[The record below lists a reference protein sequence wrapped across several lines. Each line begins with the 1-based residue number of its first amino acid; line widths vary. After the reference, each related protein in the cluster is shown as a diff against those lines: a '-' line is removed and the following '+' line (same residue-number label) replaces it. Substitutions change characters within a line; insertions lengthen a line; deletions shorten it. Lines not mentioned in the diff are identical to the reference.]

1 MERPWTKGLDGLP
14 LFTLREIE
22 AFLET
27 LEKRLSWMRKL
38 NNCYM
43 TISMKITFF
52 YVRAIC
58 GASYRKENHK
68 LCFTIKSHLQLLNML
83 TVPVELAKEVGVIMF
98 MH

>member
-1 MERPWTKGLDGLP
+1 
-14 LFTLREIE
+14 
-22 AFLET
+22 
-27 LEKRLSWMRKL
+27 
-38 NNCYM
+38 
-43 TISMKITFF
+43 MKITFF

-83 TVPVELAKEVGVIMF
+83 TVHVELAKEVGVIMF